1 MAGILPRNG
10 GFVRKNSVLQKPS
23 YSHQTSADDPK
34 LKDDQYSYSQHHQSE
49 GCSIK
54 IKSLPVHIIL
64 LTWEHMSFTSPSQA
78 I

>member
-34 LKDDQYSYSQHHQSE
+34 LKDDQYSYSQHH
-49 GCSIK
+49 
-54 IKSLPVHIIL
+54 SLKVAA
-64 LTWEHMSFTSPSQA
+64 SR
-78 I
+78 